1 MKKNDLAIL
10 ISAII
15 LSAII
20 SILISKFVFPTNN
33 RQQQV
38 DIVPPISSRFPKLD
52 PSYFNS
58 KSIDP
63 TQFIVIGNSANPSPF
78 NSNSSGL

>member
-15 LSAII
+15 LSAVI
-20 SILISKFVFPTNN
+20 SILISKFVFPNTT

-38 DIVPPISSRFPKLD
+38 DIVPSISSTFPKLD

-63 TQFIVIGNSANPSPF
+63 TQFIVIGNSANSAPF
-78 NSNSSGL
+78 NSNSTGQ